1 MGFCDRKM
9 PANAVTLYAKWVA
22 NQYSVEF
29 SVNDGAGTMPSQAF
43 VYDTAQTLET
53 NKFTKEGYTFK
64 GCSTTADGQVVYTD
78 GASVYNLTSTNNG
91 TVTLYAVWEA
101 NAYSVE
107 FHANGGTGT
116 MPPQAFIYDTA
127 QALEVNRFTKEG
139 YTFKGWSTTADGQI
153 VYTDGAS
160 VNNLTSTNH
169 GTVTLYA
176 VWEANQYTVT
186 FKDWDGSVLKTEQVA
201 YHTAATAPADP
212 TRDGYRFT
220 GWDKTFDIIT
230 GNTEITAQYIKTW
243 TVTFKDEDGTVL
255 KTETV
260 DEGTAAT
267 AQTEP
272 TKEGHTFAGWNVA
285 FDKVTADTEVT
296 ATYTVN
302 QYTVTFKD
310 WDRSVLKTE

>member
-201 YHTAATAPADP
+201 YHTAATAPTDP

-220 GWDKTFDIIT
+220 GWDVAFDNIMGDT
-230 GNTEITAQYIKTW
+230 VVTAQYEKEEVIVPPTEPEQPR
-243 TVTFKDEDGTVL
+243 TSGQGGEMNN
-255 KTETV
+255 TET
-260 DEGTAAT
+260 EEKTQTGTNLEAAKT
-267 AQTEP
+267 GDDSIVELLLAT
-272 TKEGHTFAGWNVA
+272 GGISSIAAAIA
-285 FDKVTADTEVT
+285 FFFRKKKKSEV
-296 ATYTVN
+296 
-302 QYTVTFKD
+302 
-310 WDRSVLKTE
+310 